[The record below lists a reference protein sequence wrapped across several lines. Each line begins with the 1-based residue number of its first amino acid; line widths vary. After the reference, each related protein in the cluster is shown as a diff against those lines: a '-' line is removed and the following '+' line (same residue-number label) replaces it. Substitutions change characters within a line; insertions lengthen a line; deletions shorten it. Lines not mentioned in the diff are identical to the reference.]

1 MPCFDY
7 IIKLNTAFEVNM
19 QPLLLPV
26 IGIFPTTLSSR
37 LSSSHQLV
45 TSVCEHTI
53 MKPISKWQRS
63 DWFVFF

>member
-7 IIKLNTAFEVNM
+7 IIKLNTGFEVNM

-26 IGIFPTTLSSR
+26 IGIFSTVLSSL

-45 TSVCEHTI
+45 TSGCEHTI
-53 MKPISKWQRS
+53 MKHISKSQ
-63 DWFVFF
+63 